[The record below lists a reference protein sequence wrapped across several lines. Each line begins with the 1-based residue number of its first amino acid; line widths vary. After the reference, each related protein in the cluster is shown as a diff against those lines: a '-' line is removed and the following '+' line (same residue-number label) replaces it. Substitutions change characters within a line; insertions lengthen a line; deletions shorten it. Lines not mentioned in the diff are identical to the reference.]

1 MTMRVWSETDSTVT
15 LVMEDLSSV
24 GDAGATRFISDTS
37 ETLTAGQWHDVTF
50 EYPSAKA
57 TGDEANTNYNQ
68 LVIRTGEGNT
78 LYVDQIVM
86 GGADVIDSPTT
97 DTGVDDTTGGSGD
110 GTDNVTPTDVE
121 TSSAFLAGPDAP
133 DMDSADVVSL
143 FSDEYTSALNGVIGW
158 GDGVI
163 TEMDVNGNTVKKF
176 DSSVWNIFDVPTD
189 VSSGSAETLSI
200 TLFRT
205 MSSDFEMP
213 HREPG

>member
-1 MTMRVWSETDSTVT
+1 MRVWSETDSTVT

-57 TGDEANTNYNQ
+57 TGDEVNTNYNQ
-68 LVIRTGEGNT
+68 LVIRTEEGST

-121 TSSAFLAGPDAP
+121 TSSH
-133 DMDSADVVSL
+133 SL
-143 FSDEYTSALNGVIGW
+143 VRMLRTWTPRTWCHCSVT
-158 GDGVI
+158 
-163 TEMDVNGNTVKKF
+163 NTRL
-176 DSSVWNIFDVPTD
+176 P
-189 VSSGSAETLSI
+189 
-200 TLFRT
+200 
-205 MSSDFEMP
+205 
-213 HREPG
+213 